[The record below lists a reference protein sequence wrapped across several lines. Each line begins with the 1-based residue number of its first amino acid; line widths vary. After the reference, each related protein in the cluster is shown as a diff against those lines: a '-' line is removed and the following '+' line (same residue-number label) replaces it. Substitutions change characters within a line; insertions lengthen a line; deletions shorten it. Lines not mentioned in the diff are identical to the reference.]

1 MLSIQ
6 DILKLKEFADAWV
19 YWTVN
24 REVMNDTMEHCNK
37 NRKLFDAIDNT
48 IMKSKI
54 YYENDDLD
62 IKPKSWKTEIIISN
76 KRSFEAASQY
86 KGKKVAVLDFANSH
100 SPWWAP
106 FHSWAQEESLCRCS
120 TLYPCLKTNY
130 NLEKY
135 YGIHIMHYE
144 RGLSDI
150 YWDDDIIYLP
160 EIVVFKTDTSVPEV
174 MHERDWFKVDVICA
188 AAPELF
194 KKLTYNKTRYEEIM
208 RKRIK
213 RILDLAYKEWVEVLV
228 LWAFWCWAFRNP
240 PEVVARLF
248 KEELANYDFN
258 TIEFPIYTNN
268 FWPLN
273 NYSIFR
279 EIFFWEKPQDM
290 FNLERFKEI
299 QEKTHSLVYE
309 ELSAWR
315 KETHWMWYTFPQ
327 VEWLWYSTM
336 SKKYA
341 ISWIEEAKEYLDDKA
356 LRNNL
361 KHLCGALLTHKDKNI
376 EDIFWEID
384 TMKLQSSMTL
394 FLQAEPDNKLFQEI
408 IDEFYNWQLDHRTLK
423 ILWVRTN
430 KSWKIK
436 HTSFKDMLKEE

>member
-1 MLSIQ
+1 
-6 DILKLKEFADAWV
+6 
-19 YWTVN
+19 
-24 REVMNDTMEHCNK
+24 
-37 NRKLFDAIDNT
+37 
-48 IMKSKI
+48 
-54 YYENDDLD
+54 
-62 IKPKSWKTEIIISN
+62 
-76 KRSFEAASQY
+76 
-86 KGKKVAVLDFANSH
+86 
-100 SPWWAP
+100 
-106 FHSWAQEESLCRCS
+106 
-120 TLYPCLKTNY
+120 
-130 NLEKY
+130 
-135 YGIHIMHYE
+135 
-144 RGLSDI
+144 
-150 YWDDDIIYLP
+150 
-160 EIVVFKTDTSVPEV
+160 
-174 MHERDWFKVDVICA
+174 
-188 AAPELF
+188 
-194 KKLTYNKTRYEEIM
+194 M

-213 RILDLAYKEWVEVLV
+213 RILDIAYKEWVEVLV

-240 PEVVARLF
+240 PEVVAKLF
-248 KEELANYDFN
+248 KEELTKYDFK
-258 TIEFPIYTNN
+258 IVDFPIYTNN
-268 FWPLN
+268 FWPKN

-279 EIFFWEKPQDM
+279 EIFFWETPQDI
-290 FNLERFKEI
+290 FNLDRFKEI

-341 ISWIEEAKEYLDDKA
+341 ISWIEEAKEYLDDNA

-361 KHLCGALLTHKDKNI
+361 EHLCGTLLTHKDKNI